1 MDDRVARRAQRHDL
15 SNVRL
20 FPRPGPRL
28 YTFGAWWVFGLYVLF
43 FAAAPHTPSIADEQT
58 YSELMQQAI
67 FSDAMREAQQEAVSA
82 KRHLDEVHVWGWRWR
97 PPFDQQVP
105 PRQRAFEMAEGRLRE
120 ALRDRDALQS
130 EAKAAVGLWSPYG
143 VDEVRD
149 RFWAAYESGKDFA
162 KRMTWWDVVFG
173 IGGRNRDEELLGTLL
188 RWLGQIMMN
197 FTVGKPRR
205 RHAAPPPQPHQRV
218 TLRRPTSH
226 LSLPLSLPLS
236 GLISALISFM
246 FSLLSMIWEYKA
258 SYLSGFLFFFV
269 AMVRRHA
276 SPPSLCA
283 LTTAQLRLTTTHRVL
298 SAVGRFCDGRH
309 LCGRHVRDGCRWRVR
324 ADPEQRARPT
334 PRGRA

>member
-143 VDEVRD
+143 VDEVRE

-205 RHAAPPPQPHQRV
+205 RHAAPLPQPHQRV
-218 TLRRPTSH
+218 TLRRPTSP
-226 LSLPLSLPLS
+226 LSLPLSLSLSLRADLGADLLYVLTALDDLGVQGELPVRLPL
-236 GLISALISFM
+236 
-246 FSLLSMIWEYKA
+246 LL
-258 SYLSGFLFFFV
+258 
-269 AMVRRHA
+269 RRHGPPPCLSTLPLCSHDRTA
-276 SPPSLCA
+276 ATHHHTSRALRSRALLRWSPPLWAAC
-283 LTTAQLRLTTTHRVL
+283 TRRLQVACTR
-298 SAVGRFCDGRH
+298 
-309 LCGRHVRDGCRWRVR
+309 
-324 ADPEQRARPT
+324 
-334 PRGRA
+334 